1 MRPQAL
7 VESGDLRA
15 RRSGFKEV
23 RRRARVLVILGTR
36 PEAIKL
42 GPVVSALRARPDKLE
57 VRLCVTG
64 QHREMLEPVLD
75 LFGIV
80 PDHDL
85 QLMTPNQTLS
95 GLTTA
100 VIAGTAAI
108 LQAERPDWV
117 VVQGDTT
124 TAFGSSL
131 ASFYQG
137 VRVAHVE
144 AGLRT
149 SDKHSPFPEEANRR
163 MVDVLSDLHFAPTER
178 ARQNLLREGTEPE
191 TVHVTGNTVI
201 DALRHVVARDY
212 DFASGPLS
220 GIPFGRRIVL
230 VTAHRRES
238 FGPGLIAICS
248 ALTQLADEF
257 EDIQIVYPVH
267 LNPNVRSPVYDR
279 LADHPRISLIPPL
292 DYASLIQLMSRSTLI
307 LTDSGGIQEEA
318 PSLGKPVLVLR
329 AATERPE
336 AVEAGCARIVGT
348 DRGRIVDAARHL
360 LEDAGAYRRMARVAN
375 PFGDGHAAERIADL
389 LLRSTKVGHRS
400 TGAQPF
406 VALRATS
413 PGNAAP

>member
-1 MRPQAL
+1 MSRPSEFRE
-7 VESGDLRA
+7 VD
-15 RRSGFKEV
+15 RRT
-23 RRRARVLVILGTR
+23 RVLVILGTR

-42 GPVVSALRARPDKLE
+42 GPVVTALRARSEAFE

-64 QHREMLEPVLD
+64 QHREMIEPVLC

-85 QLMTPNQTLS
+85 ELMTPNQTLS
-95 GLTTA
+95 GLTAA
-100 VIAGTAAI
+100 VIARTASI

-131 ASFYQG
+131 AAFYQG
-137 VRVAHVE
+137 IPVAHIE

-149 SDKHSPFPEEANRR
+149 SDKHIPFPEEANRR
-163 MVDVLSDLHFAPTER
+163 MVDTLSDLHLAPTER
-178 ARQNLLREGTEPE
+178 ARQNLLREGTDPA

-201 DALRHVVARDY
+201 DALRLVIDRDY
-212 DFASGPLS
+212 DFAAGPLA
-220 GIPFGRRIVL
+220 GVPLERRIVL

-248 ALTQLADEF
+248 ALTQLADEMD
-257 EDIQIVYPVH
+257 DIQIVYPVH
-267 LNPNVRSPVYDR
+267 LNPNVRDPVYGR
-279 LADHPRISLIPPL
+279 LADHPRITLIPPL
-292 DYASLIQLMSRSTLI
+292 DYASLVQLMRRSTLI

-348 DRGRIVDAARHL
+348 DRARIVGAARQL
-360 LEDAGAYRRMARVAN
+360 LEDAAAYRRMARVAN
-375 PFGDGHAAERIADL
+375 PFGDGYASERIADL
-389 LLRSTKVGHRS
+389 LLRRFAVGQETLLARPFLVP
-400 TGAQPF
+400 GAT
-406 VALRATS
+406 RA
-413 PGNAAP
+413 G

>member
-1 MRPQAL
+1 MRPQTTAEAQGLLAAGSRFSEPGYPVRIL
-7 VESGDLRA
+7 V
-15 RRSGFKEV
+15 V
-23 RRRARVLVILGTR
+23 VGTR

-42 GPVVSALRARPDKLE
+42 GPVVTALRARPLDVE

-95 GLTTA
+95 GLTAA
-100 VIAGTAAI
+100 VIAGTTAI
-108 LQAERPDWV
+108 LQADRPDWV

-163 MVDVLSDLHFAPTER
+163 MVDTLSDLHFAPTER
-178 ARQNLLREGTEPE
+178 ARQNLLREGTAPE

-201 DALRHVVARDY
+201 DALRFVVARDY
-212 DFASGPLS
+212 NFAAGPLA
-220 GIPFGRRIVL
+220 GIPFDRRIVM

-248 ALTQLADEF
+248 ALTQLADEVD
-257 EDIQIVYPVH
+257 DIQIVYPVH
-267 LNPNVRSPVYDR
+267 LNPNVRDPVYER
-279 LADHPRISLIPPL
+279 LGEHPRISLIPPL
-292 DYASLIQLMSRSTLI
+292 DYVSLVHLMRRSTLI

-329 AATERPE
+329 ATTERPE

-348 DRGRIVDAARHL
+348 DQARIVGMARQL
-360 LEDAGAYRRMARVAN
+360 LQDRAAYRRMARVAN
-375 PFGDGHAAERIADL
+375 PFGDGHASERIADRL
-389 LLRSTKVGHRS
+389 LPSATL
-400 TGAQPF
+400 A
-406 VALRATS
+406 VA
-413 PGNAAP
+413 